1 MEDNPR
7 TRELTRKD
15 LEHVLHPQTPLH
27 DHSRSGP
34 LAIMVEGHGVYVR
47 DTNGREYIDGLAGLW
62 NVNVGHGRREIA
74 QAAAEQMSRLAFS
87 PTFWGLAHE
96 PVIRLSE
103 KLAAIAPPGIDRFLY
118 TSGGSESNE
127 TAFKIARV
135 YWRLQ
140 GRENKHKI
148 IARRWGYHGVSFGA
162 LSATGIDIYRQ
173 FYGPLVPGFAHVPS
187 PYCYRCEF
195 DRQYPDCDLA
205 CAKALEDAILA
216 EGPET
221 VAAFVAEPVQGAGGV
236 ITPPPT
242 YLPRIREICTKYDVL
257 LIADEV
263 INGFGRTGKMF
274 AVMHWDVQPDLLSLA
289 KGITSGYV
297 PLGAVGITEKI
308 YQGLAVPDTTFAHG
322 FTYAGHPVACATALA
337 NLAIIE
343 NEGLVENAARMGRL
357 LREGLQENADHPHV
371 GEVRGLGLMCG
382 VELVADKE
390 TRQPF
395 APVGSG
401 AARVAARLR
410 EKGVMCRAIRDIL
423 AFAPPLCINADEV
436 AALTGK
442 VKEAIQESF

>member
-1 MEDNPR
+1 MDTSR
-7 TRELTRKD
+7 TQELTKKD

-34 LAIMVEGHGVYVR
+34 MAIMVEGHGVYIK

-62 NVNVGHGRREIA
+62 NVNVGHGRKEIGDA
-74 QAAAEQMSRLAFS
+74 IAEQASRLAFS

-96 PVIRLSE
+96 PVIRLSD
-103 KLAAIAPPGIDRFLY
+103 KLAEIAPPGIGRFLY

-127 TAFKIARV
+127 TAFKIARFF
-135 YWRLQ
+135 WRMKGQ
-140 GRENKHKI
+140 PDKHKI

-162 LSATGIDIYRQ
+162 LSATGIDLYRHY
-173 FYGPLVPGFAHVPS
+173 YGPLVPGFAHIPA

-195 DRQYPDCDLA
+195 DRRYPECDLA
-205 CAKALEDAILA
+205 CAKALEEKILE

-221 VAAFVAEPVQGAGGV
+221 VAAFIAEPVQGAGGV
-236 ITPPPT
+236 IAPPPE
-242 YLPRIREICTKYDVL
+242 YFPLIREICTKYDVL
-257 LIADEV
+257 FIADEV

-297 PLGAVGITEKI
+297 PLGAVGVTERV
-308 YQGLAVPDTTFAHG
+308 YEGMVVPNTMFAHG
-322 FTYAGHPVACATALA
+322 FTYAGHPVACAASLA
-337 NLAIIE
+337 NLSIIE
-343 NEGLVENAARMGRL
+343 KENLVENAARMGKR
-357 LREGLQENADHPHV
+357 LREGLQEVADHPNV

-382 VELVADKE
+382 VELVVDKA

-395 APVGSG
+395 EPLGKAG
-401 AARVAARLR
+401 AQVAARLR

-436 AALTGK
+436 QTITSR
-442 VKEAIQESF
+442 VKEAIEENF